1 MRPAARRAAL
11 PTSALADLFKAT
23 YPRICGPADVIAA
36 EREMQ
41 EMNWYT
47 SDVYVRGHYPT
58 FAQRMRDAY
67 GVELDCQEGD
77 AELL

>member
-47 SDVYVRGHYPT
+47 SDVYVRGHYPA